1 MDSFISD
8 ESMMHGFLNFQHNR
22 QRNSNSKYNHHHH
35 HHHHV
40 HRGTRSMS
48 LLDRRGLITAPRF
61 PSRKSSIS
69 PLPHHKRQEMDS
81 TDTLAMLMH
90 LLDKNDDNDPFCAI
104 FLPTIANT
112 DRSTNHTPM
121 VLQHLHQTVV
131 PLHTVQPFSK
141 NIVGRVLLTLR
152 YHFIKNKLIVDLL
165 QAKDIIGRHNC
176 DIFLTVQLLQS
187 CRILE
192 KYETTSKRLTSKINF
207 KKTMEFDVPF
217 AMFYSN
223 DANLLIKVCQDTK
236 KADEIGHFVIGPQ
249 GNSTG
254 IQHWKRIFT
263 TPNTSFS
270 AWHTLTTARN
280 SPNKFANCDFYSN

>member
-1 MDSFISD
+1 M
-8 ESMMHGFLNFQHNR
+8 N
-22 QRNSNSKYNHHHH
+22 
-35 HHHHV
+35 
-40 HRGTRSMS
+40 
-48 LLDRRGLITAPRF
+48 
-61 PSRKSSIS
+61 
-69 PLPHHKRQEMDS
+69 S

-90 LLDKNDDNDPFCAI
+90 LLEKNDDNDPFCAI
-104 FLPTIANT
+104 FLPTMATNT
-112 DRSTNHTPM
+112 DRSTTNHTPM
-121 VLQHLHQTVV
+121 VLQHLQQKVV
-131 PLHTVQPFSK
+131 PLHTVQSFSK

-152 YHFIKNKLIVDLL
+152 YHFIKNKLIVDLI
-165 QAKDIIGRHNC
+165 QAKDLIGRHNC
-176 DIFLTVQLLQS
+176 DIFLSVQLLQS

-192 KYETTSKRLTSKINF
+192 KYETTSKHLTSKVDF
-207 KKTMEFDVPF
+207 KKTMEFNVPF

-280 SPNKFANCDFYSN
+280 FSNKFANCDLYSN